1 MSLLSQVQAGR
12 TAAPP
17 RLMIYGTEGIGKAQ
31 PLDAKVLTPS
41 GFVAMGKVKAGDLV
55 IGSDGQ
61 PHRVLGVY
69 PQGERDVFRVTFRDG
84 STTRCCDDHLWLT
97 QTRGERDR
105 NLSGAVRPLR
115 DIRRTLRYGTHF
127 NHGVPRVRPVRFAE
141 SEGRLP
147 IAPWLLGIYLG
158 DGSCSGNVLIANSES
173 DIQQKILESLDGE
186 DIGAASGGAAV
197 RVRSKRKT
205 GRPSRMKVALE
216 ELCLEGLE
224 AHEKFVPSI
233 YLHAGIEQRLDLL
246 RGLLDSD
253 GHVTN
258 PGAVEFCTVSP
269 RLADDVCFLVRSL
282 GGSAKLVCKGRPT
295 YTHRGEKR
303 VGQPAYRI
311 FASFPPDV
319 VPVSS
324 QKHLQK
330 WATARWAI
338 RHTIRSVE
346 PEGRALCQCI
356 RVDAPDSLYVTDDFI
371 LTHNSTLAARA
382 PKPIFIQTEDG
393 LGEIDCHKFP
403 LAKSLTDVLGALAEL
418 HSEQHDY
425 QSVVVDS
432 LDWLER
438 LIWDSVCQDYGAK
451 SIEKVDGGYGKGY
464 IYALTPWRQF
474 IDHLSALHRDRCMA
488 VILIAHAKIEKFDDP
503 ESSPYDRYSP
513 RLHKHAAALLT
524 EWCDAVLFASRKFRT
539 QTEDAGFGR
548 KRTIAHAV
556 GSGGGERVLRTVG
569 GPSCV
574 AKNRYNLEGELP
586 LDWNTLLAGM
596 SARAATSV

>member
-1 MSLLSQVQAGR
+1 MGLLEQIEQGR
-12 TAAPP
+12 RAAPP
-17 RLMIYGTEGIGKAQ
+17 RLLVYGTEGIGKAQ
-31 PLDAKVLTPS
+31 PLDAQVLTPA
-41 GFVAMGKVKAGDLV
+41 GFVAMGEVQAGDLV

-61 PHRVLGVY
+61 SHRVLGVY

-84 STTRCCDDHLWLT
+84 STTRCCDDHLWWT

-105 NLSGAVRPLR
+105 ELGGAVRTLR

-127 NHGVPRVRPVRFAE
+127 NHGVPRVQPVQFAE
-141 SEGRLP
+141 SDGRLP
-147 IAPWLLGIYLG
+147 IDPWLLGIYLG
-158 DGSCSGNVLIANSES
+158 DGSCSGNVLIANRET
-173 DIQQKILESLDGE
+173 DIQRKIVESLDGE
-186 DIGAASGGAAV
+186 DSGTAVAGAAV
-197 RVRSKRKT
+197 RVRSKRHT
-205 GRPSRMKVALE
+205 GRPSRMKAALE
-216 ELCLEGLE
+216 ELCLDGLA
-224 AHEKFVPSI
+224 AHEKFVPGI
-233 YLHAGIEQRLDLL
+233 YLQASVQQRLELL

-258 PGAVEFCTVSP
+258 PSAVEFCTVSP

-282 GGSAKLVCKGRPT
+282 GGSAKLVRKGRPT

-303 VGQPAYRI
+303 IGQPAFRI

-330 WATARWAI
+330 WAPARWAI

-346 PEGRALCQCI
+346 PAGRALCQCI

-382 PKPIFIQTEDG
+382 PRPIFIQTEDG

-403 LAKSLTDVLGALAEL
+403 LARSLAEVQAALTSL
-418 HSEQHDY
+418 HDEKHDY
-425 QSVVVDS
+425 QSVVIDS

-438 LIWDSVCQDYGAK
+438 LVWDTVCHDYGAK

-464 IYALTPWRQF
+464 VYALTPWRQF
-474 IDHLSALHRDRCMA
+474 IDQLSRLHRDRSMA
-488 VILIAHAKIEKFDDP
+488 VILIAHAKVEKFDDP

-513 RLHKHAAALLT
+513 RLHKHAAALIT

-556 GSGGGERVLRTVG
+556 GKDGGERVLRTVG

-574 AKNRYNLEGELP
+574 AKNRYNLDAELP
-586 LDWNTLLAGM
+586 LDWNALLAGM
-596 SARAATSV
+596 VGPQQ